1 MSTKLWKEISIST
14 VTMVITMQQNILTS
28 LRMLPFMSQF
38 ISSQLMLKLKM
49 PSILALNI
57 I

>member
-1 MSTKLWKEISIST
+1 MSTKLWKEISINM
-14 VTMVITMQQNILTS
+14 VTMVITMQQSILTS

>member
-14 VTMVITMQQNILTS
+14 VTMVITMQQSILTS